1 MKVRFLAVLAMLLL
15 IMVGQTLAQEKTSN
29 TGTLA
34 KGSVVVDETNKVK
47 VATLD
52 AQLET
57 LKEQFTEV
65 VKQENDLKA
74 KLYEIAQIKQTF
86 QQQAALIE
94 QEKKKYEPKA
104 EVKK

>member
-1 MKVRFLAVLAMLLL
+1 MKVRFFAVLAMALL
-15 IMVGQTLAQEKTSN
+15 IMVGQTLAQEKPKEE
-29 TGTLA
+29 A
-34 KGSVVVDETNKVK
+34 KPEVK
-47 VATLD
+47 KEITVLD

-74 KLYEIAQIKQTF
+74 KLYEIAQIKQTL

-94 QEKKKYEPKA
+94 QEKKKYEPKP